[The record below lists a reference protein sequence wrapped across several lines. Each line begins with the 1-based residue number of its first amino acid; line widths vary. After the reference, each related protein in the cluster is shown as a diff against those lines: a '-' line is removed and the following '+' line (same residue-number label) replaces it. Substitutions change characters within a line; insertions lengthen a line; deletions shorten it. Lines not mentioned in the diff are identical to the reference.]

1 MTLSSSD
8 FSTIYRMNNTNE
20 NTINIIQNLQEP
32 NIFGVTIKKIPP
44 KIKFFWH
51 QLANTFIKLMD
62 KPTSNWTREL
72 QENKNNNV
80 VSITNNIH
88 QTNMF
93 DFTYFKK

>member
-1 MTLSSSD
+1 
-8 FSTIYRMNNTNE
+8 
-20 NTINIIQNLQEP
+20 
-32 NIFGVTIKKIPP
+32 
-44 KIKFFWH
+44 
-51 QLANTFIKLMD
+51 MD